1 MNKTLLSIIGIIV
14 IIGSMY
20 AYNQYSLYDLQ
31 KKHEVEIN
39 IIESKNKAIVEDIKN
54 EIFKLQKVQEDRDRN
69 NLEFIE
75 KEKELL
81 NDIKNL
87 EEQIMND
94 DNKPEIIE
102 GVINHSMNKFMS
114 EVYEETNSNIIK

>member
-31 KKHEVEIN
+31 NKHEVEIS

-54 EIFKLQKVQEDRDRN
+54 EIVKLQKVQEDRDRN